1 MWTLV
6 KPDSL
11 PEPEDTKSWHI
22 GLGTTQ
28 RCNKLTRAT
37 SRRGLYNS
45 GVPVFTTLEVYNPGV
60 FTATPGFY
68 ADTRF

>member
-6 KPDSL
+6 K
-11 PEPEDTKSWHI
+11 PEDTKSWHRDI
-22 GLGTTQ
+22 GLGSTQ

-37 SRRGLYNS
+37 SRTGPYNS
-45 GVPVFTTLEVYNPGV
+45 GVLTTLELEVYNPGV